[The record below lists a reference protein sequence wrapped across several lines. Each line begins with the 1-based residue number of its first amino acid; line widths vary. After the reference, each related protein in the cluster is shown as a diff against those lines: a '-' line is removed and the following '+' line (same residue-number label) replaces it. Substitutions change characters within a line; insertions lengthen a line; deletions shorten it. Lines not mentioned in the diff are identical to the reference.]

1 MTDQNDFFPHLSSDS
16 ESENSEDGLKIVIES
31 PRSKRKPRK
40 PIEIDAEEKKIIESV
55 EKDIE
60 ETLDEKAA
68 KANLSTTDVKHIL
81 KQVVKNEHVVA
92 LVRHVEN
99 PDSSPETLPV
109 FEPKITRA
117 KAK

>member
-1 MTDQNDFFPHLSSDS
+1 MTDHSSFFPELSSDS
-16 ESENSEDGLKIVIES
+16 DAENSDDGLKIIIDS
-31 PRSKRKPRK
+31 PKSKKKSRKT
-40 PIEIDAEEKKIIESV
+40 IEINPEEKKIIESV

-60 ETLDEKAA
+60 NTLDEKAA
-68 KANLSTTDVKHIL
+68 KANLSPNDVKHIL

-92 LVRHVEN
+92 LVRHLEN
-99 PDSSPETLPV
+99 PDASAGLPV